1 MQILVRLTIAEVQAY
16 ADVMRQVVM
25 GPLYDGGSDG
35 QMRSRI
41 YAILKTALQ
50 TVGITYISDARIRE
64 PGWYGPR
71 NLDHSGELEVEFP
84 DEMFGIAQIL
94 CGNISH
100 MLRERDEETSG
111 FLRSA
116 AEKMR
121 ISLSYAGYAYD
132 HGRGWVKSGKK
143 LVS

>member
-50 TVGITYISDARIRE
+50 TV
-64 PGWYGPR
+64 
-71 NLDHSGELEVEFP
+71 
-84 DEMFGIAQIL
+84 
-94 CGNISH
+94 
-100 MLRERDEETSG
+100 
-111 FLRSA
+111 
-116 AEKMR
+116 
-121 ISLSYAGYAYD
+121 
-132 HGRGWVKSGKK
+132 
-143 LVS
+143 